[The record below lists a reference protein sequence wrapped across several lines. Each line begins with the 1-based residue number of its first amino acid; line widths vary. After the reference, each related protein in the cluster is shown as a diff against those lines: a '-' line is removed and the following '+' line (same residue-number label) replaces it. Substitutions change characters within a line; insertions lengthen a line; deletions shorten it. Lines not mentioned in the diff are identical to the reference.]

1 VARTVSATVV
11 CASTGSAAVT
21 YQYARIRLQ
30 ETTYQPS
37 VTWEYLQEP
46 NIAVLRDIYRTYCI
60 YKHFASVMPLFDS
73 QFTDPNT
80 DVIGYRENG
89 ELVAFS
95 LMRRLDSENV
105 LADQFAWTY
114 HNPRTRLGI
123 ESLKTECAIY
133 RDRGY
138 KFLYLDQAH
147 LYKQGLDGFEL
158 LGPIQ

>member
-1 VARTVSATVV
+1 MTYQFARIDLQKTTYLATVD
-11 CASTGSAAVT
+11 
-21 YQYARIRLQ
+21 
-30 ETTYQPS
+30 
-37 VTWEYLQEP
+37 WEYLHEP
-46 NIAVLRDIYRTYCI
+46 NIAKLQDIYRTYCI

-73 QFTDPNT
+73 QFTDPMT

-95 LMRRLDSENV
+95 LMKRLDDQNV
-105 LADQFAWTY
+105 LASQFAWTY
-114 HNPRTRLGI
+114 HNPKTRLGI

-147 LYKQGLDGFEL
+147 LYKQNLEGFEI

>member
-1 VARTVSATVV
+1 M
-11 CASTGSAAVT
+11 T
-21 YQYARIRLQ
+21 YQFARIDLSK
-30 ETTYQPS
+30 TTYQTS
-37 VTWEYLQEP
+37 VDWEYLREP
-46 NIAVLRDIYRTYCI
+46 NLAQLKDIYRTYCI

-73 QFTDPNT
+73 QFTDPMT
-80 DVIGYRENG
+80 DVIGYKEHG

-95 LMRRLDSENV
+95 LMKRLDNENV
-105 LADQFAWTY
+105 LASQFAWTY
-114 HNPRTRLGI
+114 HNPKTRLGI

-147 LYKQGLDGFEL
+147 LYKQNLEGFEI

>member
-1 VARTVSATVV
+1 M
-11 CASTGSAAVT
+11 T
-21 YQYARIRLQ
+21 YHFARIDLSK
-30 ETTYQPS
+30 TTYQPS
-37 VTWEYLQEP
+37 VVWEYIREP
-46 NIAVLRDIYRTYCI
+46 NIAQLQDIYRTYCI

-73 QFTDPNT
+73 QFTDPAT

-95 LMRRLDSENV
+95 LMKRYDDQNV
-105 LADQFAWTY
+105 LASQFAWTY
-114 HNPRTRLGI
+114 RTPSTRLGI

>member
-1 VARTVSATVV
+1 MTYQFARIDLSKTTCQATV
-11 CASTGSAAVT
+11 A
-21 YQYARIRLQ
+21 
-30 ETTYQPS
+30 
-37 VTWEYLQEP
+37 WEYLREP
-46 NIAVLRDIYRTYCI
+46 NIDQLKDIYRTYCI

-73 QFTDPNT
+73 QFTDPGT
-80 DVIGYRENG
+80 DVIGYREAG

-95 LMRRLDSENV
+95 LMKRLDDQNV
-105 LADQFAWTY
+105 LASQFAWTY
-114 HNPRTRLGI
+114 HNPRTRLGV

-147 LYKQGLDGFEL
+147 LYKQGLEGFEI

>member
-1 VARTVSATVV
+1 M
-11 CASTGSAAVT
+11 T
-21 YQYARIRLQ
+21 YQFARIDLAKTIYQ
-30 ETTYQPS
+30 TT
-37 VTWEYLQEP
+37 VNWEYIREP
-46 NIAVLRDIYRTYCI
+46 NIPVLQDIYRTYCI

-73 QFTDPNT
+73 QFTDPMT

-95 LMRRLDSENV
+95 LMKRYDNENV
-105 LADQFAWTY
+105 LASQFAWTY
-114 HNPRTRLGI
+114 HNPKTRLGM
-123 ESLKTECAIY
+123 ESLKTECAVY

-147 LYKQGLDGFEL
+147 LYKQGLEGFEI